1 MQKHTADSIR
11 WSSPTQLLTARSE
24 ACQWQSGRDA
34 EACSDT
40 VLRCPSIIR
49 PLTGQNGMRVD
60 ADASY
65 TLAIIL
71 DVKGDE

>member
-34 EACSDT
+34 EYSSVYD
-40 VLRCPSIIR
+40 R
-49 PLTGQNGMRVD
+49 M
-60 ADASY
+60 
-65 TLAIIL
+65 
-71 DVKGDE
+71 